1 MKKYLFA
8 FLLVTGICGAA
19 LACGDDKENKDS
31 THQRKSAQTGNL
43 APDLDIPVAGSW
55 QRSAISRDMRQAVY
69 LHRDL
74 RKSLFF
80 SRDNSR
86 ALASMEQVGAGTLP
100 GHLKR
105 KLRRNYKGYR
115 IAQVIRYH
123 DGETLYFVSLTKD
136 QEKVLLSFAQ

>member
-19 LACGDDKENKDS
+19 LACGEDKEIKDS
-31 THQRKSAQTGNL
+31 THQRKSGQAGNL
-43 APDLDIPVAGSW
+43 APDVEEPVAGSW
-55 QRSAISRDMRQAVY
+55 QRSAISRDLRQAVY

-74 RKSLFF
+74 RQSLFF

-86 ALASMEQVGAGTLP
+86 TLASMDLVNAQALP

-123 DGETLYFVSLTKD
+123 DGQTGYFVSLKKD
-136 QEKVLLSFAQ
+136 QEQVLLSFAQ